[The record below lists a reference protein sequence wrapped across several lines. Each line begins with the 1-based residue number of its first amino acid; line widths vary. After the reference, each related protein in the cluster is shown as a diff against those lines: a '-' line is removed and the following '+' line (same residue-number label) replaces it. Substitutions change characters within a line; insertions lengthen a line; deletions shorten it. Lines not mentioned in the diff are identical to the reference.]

1 MKFLYIISNYH
12 ASKNCNFS
20 LRFQMSRVF
29 LDHETILYKRDNAE
43 IGNQSR
49 SKKPLLRVRASLHAS
64 LRSSNWRG
72 YFEPQGVICWGQ
84 APTGAY
90 EKCANFWI
98 YVCIIVYRVIVLYN
112 EARAVRALSFG
123 LLQWLSGQRLNCWEI
138 QRTHALLDS
147 AFHHW
152 FADWFAVPL

>member
-1 MKFLYIISNYH
+1 
-12 ASKNCNFS
+12 
-20 LRFQMSRVF
+20 MSRVF

-72 YFEPQGVICWGQ
+72 YFKPQEVICGGQ

-90 EKCANFWI
+90 ESAKFFEYMY
-98 YVCIIVYRVIVLYN
+98 YVFVHIENQLKLGSYI
-112 EARAVRALSFG
+112 G
-123 LLQWLSGQRLNCWEI
+123 LR
-138 QRTHALLDS
+138 
-147 AFHHW
+147 
-152 FADWFAVPL
+152 